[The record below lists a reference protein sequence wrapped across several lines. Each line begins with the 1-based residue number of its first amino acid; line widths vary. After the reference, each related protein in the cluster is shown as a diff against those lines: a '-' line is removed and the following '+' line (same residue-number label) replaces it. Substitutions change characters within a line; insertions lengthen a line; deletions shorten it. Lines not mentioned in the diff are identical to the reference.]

1 MATSLGDI
9 VTAALREIGVVA
21 MADVPSGDEM
31 TLGLFLA
38 NELSDAWSGDE
49 RAEFTSVFFTG
60 TLVPGLQ
67 IHTIGT
73 TAIGPTFTTTTARPS
88 RIIAANLQ
96 LTTVSPVV
104 NVPMN
109 IRDDAWWMNQRVQT
123 LSTAI
128 PTDLFYSPDWPYGSL
143 YFWPVPNYP
152 YGVQLEF
159 ATPFAQLNQTNPFT
173 LPPSY
178 QQAFRLTLA
187 ESMTGPFTVPMPQ
200 SLPQRALEARIR
212 CMATNNLPPHLKSD
226 MHYSPGGSH
235 RTNWSFWTGTPV
247 R

>member
-1 MATSLGDI
+1 MGDI
-9 VTAALREIGVVA
+9 VTLALREIGVVS
-21 MADVPSGDEM
+21 MADAPDGDEM
-31 TLGLFLA
+31 TLGLLLA
-38 NELSDAWSGDE
+38 GELLDAWSGDE
-49 RAEFTSVFFTG
+49 RVEFTSQFFTG
-60 TLVPGLQ
+60 TLTPGLQ
-67 IHTIGT
+67 IHTIGV
-73 TAIGPTFTTTTARPS
+73 AANNPTFVVSTNRPI

-96 LTTVSPVV
+96 LTNVSPVV

-109 IRDDAWWMNQRVQT
+109 IRDDAWWMNERVQT

-128 PTDLFYSPDWPYGSL
+128 PTDLFYTPDWPNGGC

-159 ATPFAQLNQTNPFT
+159 ATPFAQVAQTSVFT
-173 LPPSY
+173 LPPSF

-187 ESMTGPFTVPMPQ
+187 ESMVGPFTVPMPQ

-212 CMATNNLPPHLKSD
+212 IASQGNLPPKLQSD
-226 MHYSPGGSH
+226 MHFAPGGSH
-235 RTNWSFWTGTPV
+235 RTQWSFYTGTYV